1 MEYFPEE
8 SVAKAR
14 EIAELY
20 SIRKKSKLGK
30 AILLFEGKFIE
41 LNYGFEDAI
50 KSGRC
55 GVFLH
60 EAKLDAE
67 CFSLLGIDYL
77 VAREAGLN
85 PKMYWASGQR
95 NVNPGKRLSET
106 DTGEHGFLVVDVGKR
121 KKPFIVDRS
130 YSLIG
135 PIDMKDN
142 KIVVT
147 NQPANTNEKDDERYY
162 GKKQTERYFECLTQL
177 SDEDYVK
184 KMYECRT
191 PEGGKTTLTS
201 GQSVYN
207 LGKRIFLQ
215 YLPESHELLA
225 SATYG
230 VSQPIIEENPA
241 KNHHYELKITLSDD
255 GAWIL
260 DQSTLSLF
268 KTRSFGWMKED
279 HGLIHSV
286 IAMPY
291 QLVEKY
297 IEHLT
302 ATTKFFGRKTPPS
315 HLSTNDIVGYFQNR
329 GYSVLGEITKEN
341 GVNPREHS
349 ALLEEIVSRFPTEEP
364 EEVRASIDQAAK
376 YTALQVQNISEDNPQ
391 GLIYPES
398 VRNEFVMEFI
408 EKFHDM
414 VIQKGELV
422 YQVWVAEAKID
433 GNLKKSQRKMAEDR
447 YGHNELSRFQGQ
459 LSNKSKFPHD
469 FDQEIDY
476 AIFQR
481 DNPRNTVEATDEE
494 RRLYYQVE
502 THTRLLYGLFVL
514 PRLQLKTYRRGLQ
527 KILAQT

>member
-30 AILLFEGKFIE
+30 AILLFAGKFIE

-95 NVNPGKRLSET
+95 NVKPGQRVSET
-106 DTGEHGFLVVDVGKR
+106 DTGEHGFLVVDVEKR

-147 NQPANTNEKDDERYY
+147 NYPIGADDKDSEMFY
-162 GKKQTERYFECLTQL
+162 GKQQTERYFECLTQL
-177 SDEDYVK
+177 SEKDYVK
-184 KMYECRT
+184 KMYESRT

-201 GQSVYN
+201 GQAIYN
-207 LGKRIFLQ
+207 LGKRIHLQ

-225 SATYG
+225 SAMYS
-230 VSQPIIEENPA
+230 VSKLIIEENPA
-241 KNHHYELKITLSDD
+241 KNHHYELQIPLSDD
-255 GAWIL
+255 GAWNL

-268 KTRSFGWMKED
+268 KTRSFGWMRED

-297 IEHLT
+297 VEHLT
-302 ATTKFFGRKTPPS
+302 ATTKFFGRKTSPY

-341 GVNPREHS
+341 GVNPREHA

-364 EEVRASIDQAAK
+364 EEIRSSIDQAAK
-376 YTALQVQNISEDNPQ
+376 YTAICIQNISEDNPH
-391 GLIYPES
+391 GLVYPEHM
-398 VRNEFVMEFI
+398 RNEFIEEFL

-414 VIQKGELV
+414 VLGKGELV
-422 YQVWVAEAKID
+422 YQVLVAEAKIK
-433 GNLKKSQRKMAEDR
+433 GNLKKSQRKMTKER
-447 YGHNELSRFQGQ
+447 YGDNELSRFQGQ
-459 LSNKSKFPHD
+459 LSNKRKFPHD
-469 FDQEIDY
+469 FDQEIDF

-481 DNPRNTVEATDEE
+481 DNPRDIIEATDEE
-494 RRLYYQVE
+494 RRLYYQVQ

-514 PRLQLKTYRRGLQ
+514 PRLQLKTYQRGLQ
-527 KILAQT
+527 RILAL